1 MVHSVT
7 LPATVRCALILIFQ
21 PRTTV
26 SPHSTQPRVPGYAL
40 GAPTE
45 ADALAS
51 LHRVFGSERGQSVW
65 SDACDLAGIA
75 PGAVNTTTDL
85 ERVARSLAS
94 QGGAAA
100 TIARSIT
107 IRLRTY
113 NQLAARAAAAKTG
126 ARA

>member
-1 MVHSVT
+1 M
-7 LPATVRCALILIFQ
+7 
-21 PRTTV
+21 
-26 SPHSTQPRVPGYAL
+26 PGYEL

-45 ADALAS
+45 SDALAS

-65 SDACDLAGIA
+65 SDACALAGLA
-75 PGAVNTTTDL
+75 PGAVSTTTDL

-100 TIARSIT
+100 TVARSIT

-113 NQLAARAAAAKTG
+113 NQHAARAAAAKTG

>member
-1 MVHSVT
+1 M
-7 LPATVRCALILIFQ
+7 VRCALILIFQ

-26 SPHSTQPRVPGYAL
+26 SPHSTQPRVPGYEL

-51 LHRVFGSERGQSVW
+51 LHRVFGSERGQLVW
-65 SDACDLAGIA
+65 SDACHLAGLV

-94 QGGAAA
+94 HGGAAA
-100 TIARSIT
+100 TVARSIT

-113 NQLAARAAAAKTG
+113 TQLAARAAAARTG

>member
-1 MVHSVT
+1 V
-7 LPATVRCALILIFQ
+7 L
-21 PRTTV
+21 
-26 SPHSTQPRVPGYAL
+26 PHSTAPRIAGYEL

-65 SDACDLAGIA
+65 SDACDLAGIPA
-75 PGAVNTTTDL
+75 GAVKTTSDL

-100 TIARSIT
+100 TVSRSIT

-113 NQLAARAAAAKTG
+113 DQLAARAAAARTG